1 MTNIHM
7 VFRQIDERT
16 RDLSFQLAKKNIS
29 PDAVYVIDN
38 IRPFSNCV
46 QEMLKIE
53 HDCDYVV
60 YVDADCLIQE
70 DMREF
75 IELCDAAYVDCYV
88 SDKFRERIHCGVH
101 ITRIDLV
108 RRMARIAPPPNDLKY
123 VLRPESRLR
132 NLAMQPMRTGK
143 RFRNFNILH
152 DHFQYYR
159 HIFAKYALRELRSRE
174 PHQRKRL
181 AMAMARWPSNI
192 DDNHDYRVAR
202 LAIEFARETVVD
214 DTDPAEVDAF
224 IAGLPDAAQ
233 QTLAREGIEEKG
245 PLQTSEVAKWQAEN
259 PSHSGF
265 SSRPREAKVFG
276 IGLSRTGTRS
286 LTKALQILGYNVEHY
301 PDDDDTYTELSNGQ
315 CDLSILAVLDGLT
328 DIGTVPFYRQFD
340 ELYPGSKFILTVRS
354 DTVGWL
360 QSCEN
365 HYFNRPAF
373 QPADDPDDEVHYLMR
388 QFLRAAVYGCY
399 SFNRERYLAVYN
411 RHLEDVQA
419 YFKDRPDDLLI
430 LDAGK
435 GEGFEKLAPF
445 LDRPVPA
452 EPYPHKGNVLTKRI
466 DEIRREARDEFRM
479 AAAE

>member
-1 MTNIHM
+1 MTKIDL

-16 RDLSFQLAKKNIS
+16 RDLSFELAKQHIR
-29 PDAVYVIDN
+29 PDNVYVMDN
-38 IRPFSNCV
+38 VRPFSTCV
-46 QEMLKIE
+46 QGMLEIE

-70 DMREF
+70 DMRGF
-75 IELCDAAYVDCYV
+75 IELCDAPYVDCYV

-108 RRMARIAPPPNDLKY
+108 RRMARIAPPADDLKY

-159 HIFAKYALRELRSRE
+159 HIFVKYALRELRSRD

-181 AMAMARWPSNI
+181 EMAMQRWPSNI
-192 DDNHDYRVAR
+192 AGNHDYRVAR
-202 LAIEFARETVVD
+202 LAIEFARGALD
-214 DTDPAEVDAF
+214 DDAGPAETDAF
-224 IAGLPDAAQ
+224 IAGLDGAATA
-233 QTLAREGIEEKG
+233 TLTREGIAEKA
-245 PLQTSEVAKWQAEN
+245 PLRPGEVAGWQADN
-259 PSHSGF
+259 PGHASF
-265 SSRPREAKVFG
+265 SSRPRDSKVFG

-315 CDLSILAVLDGLT
+315 CDLSILSYLDGLT

-340 ELYPGSKFILTVRS
+340 ELYPGSKFVLTVRS
-354 DTVGWL
+354 DIAGWL

-373 QPADDPDDEVHYLMR
+373 RPEDDPDDEVHYLMR
-388 QFLRAAVYGCY
+388 RFLRAAVYGCY
-399 SFNRERYLAVYN
+399 SFNAERYLWVYN
-411 RHLEDVQA
+411 RHLEDVRH
-419 YFKDRPDDLLI
+419 YFRNRPGDLLV
-430 LDAGK
+430 LDACK
-435 GEGFEKLAPF
+435 GDGFEELAPF
-445 LDRPVPA
+445 LGRPVPA

-466 DEIRREARDEFRM
+466 DEIRREARDEVRM